1 MSSATIGYYMQSFD
15 KGRFN
20 YHQVKFMVDTLEERG
35 ENPLVI
41 VPHKYGYSQ
50 FYSTKREH
58 QRLDQ
63 AEIEIMNDL
72 TKSGKLYRGEID
84 SAYDTHDYL
93 IFH

>member
-1 MSSATIGYYMQSFD
+1 MQSFD

-20 YHQVKFMVDTLEERG
+20 YHQIKFMVDTLEERG

-41 VPHKYGYSQ
+41 VPHKYGFNE

-63 AEIEIMNDL
+63 EEIRILNDL
-72 TKSGKLYRGEID
+72 TSSGKLYRGEIEY
-84 SAYDTHDYL
+84 AF
-93 IFH
+93 I